1 MYCIFDDS
9 DFGNNDSSY
18 SIWANENCENSI
30 AITEN
35 AEKDIQD
42 TVTDP
47 RLNYI
52 YVEQPYLESPDTQ
65 KIAVSWEMVQKILL
79 RCQL

>member
-1 MYCIFDDS
+1 MKKCIVFLMTAILAITTVPTP
-9 DFGNNDSSY
+9 
-18 SIWANENCENSI
+18 IWANENCENSI

-52 YVEQPYLESPDTQ
+52 YVEQP
-65 KIAVSWEMVQKILL
+65 
-79 RCQL
+79 

>member
-1 MYCIFDDS
+1 MKKCIVFLMTAILAITTVLLQY
-9 DFGNNDSSY
+9 GR
-18 SIWANENCENSI
+18 NENCENSI

-52 YVEQPYLESPDTQ
+52 YS
-65 KIAVSWEMVQKILL
+65 
-79 RCQL
+79 

>member
-65 KIAVSWEMVQKILL
+65 KIAVSWGDGTEKYY
-79 RCQL
+79 

>member
-1 MYCIFDDS
+1 MKKCIVFLMTAILAITTVPTP
-9 DFGNNDSSY
+9 
-18 SIWANENCENSI
+18 IWANENCENSI

-52 YVEQPYLESPDTQ
+52 YVE
-65 KIAVSWEMVQKILL
+65 
-79 RCQL
+79 